1 MNINDIITKIE
12 LINQE
17 LNNDP
22 YDERYTNVELELHAD
37 DEVITGG
44 FDCIESWRGHYSE
57 PCLFLGKNT
66 SSKELLKELYFAKS
80 GNKFNGWKGGVYQYS
95 GYSQLNM
102 ETDLGSYSG
111 DGHIE
116 SVEYDE
122 NLKLI
127 IIKCVKD

>member
-12 LINQE
+12 IINQE
-17 LNNDP
+17 LNNDH
-22 YDERYTNVELELHAD
+22 YYERYASVQLELHTD

-44 FDCIESWRGHYSE
+44 FDCIESWRGYYAE
-57 PCLFLGKNT
+57 PCLFLGKYI
-66 SSKELLKELYFAKS
+66 SSKELLKELYFTKS

-95 GYSQLNM
+95 GYNELNM

-111 DGHIE
+111 DGYIE

-122 NLKLI
+122 SLKLI

>member
-17 LNNDP
+17 LNNDL
-22 YDERYTNVELELHAD
+22 YDERYANVELELHTD
-37 DEVITGG
+37 NEVITGG
-44 FDCIESWRGHYSE
+44 FDCIESWRGNYSE

-95 GYSQLNM
+95 GYSELNM

-111 DGHIE
+111 DGYIE
-116 SVEYDE
+116 SVEYDK

>member
-1 MNINDIITKIE
+1 MNINDVITEIE
-12 LINQE
+12 SINQD

-22 YDERYTNVELELHAD
+22 YNERYADVYLELYTKKGVDA
-37 DEVITGG
+37 GG

-95 GYSQLNM
+95 GYSELNM
-102 ETDLGSYSG
+102 ETDLGTYSG
-111 DGHIE
+111 DGYIE

-122 NLKLI
+122 SLKLI
-127 IIKCVKD
+127 IIKCFKD

>member
-22 YDERYTNVELELHAD
+22 YDERYANVEIELHAD

-44 FDCIESWRGHYSE
+44 FDCIDSWRGYYAE
-57 PCLFLGKNT
+57 PCLFFGKRV
-66 SSKELLKELYFAKS
+66 SSKDLLKELYFAKS
-80 GNKFNGWKGGVYQYS
+80 GNKFNGWKGGRFEYS
-95 GYSQLNM
+95 GYDKLNM
-102 ETDLGSYSG
+102 ETGFGLYSG
-111 DGHIE
+111 DGYIE

-122 NLKLI
+122 NQKLI
-127 IIKCVKD
+127 VIKCFKD

>member
-1 MNINDIITKIE
+1 MNIDDIITKIE

-22 YDERYTNVELELHAD
+22 YDERYASVQLELHTD

-44 FDCIESWRGHYSE
+44 FDCIESWRGHYAE
-57 PCLFLGKNT
+57 PCLFFGNYVN
-66 SSKELLKELYFAKS
+66 SKELLKELYFAKS
-80 GNKFNGWKGGVYQYS
+80 GNKFNGWKGGKFEYS
-95 GYSQLNM
+95 GYSELNM

-111 DGHIE
+111 DGYIK
-116 SVEYDE
+116 SVEYDD

-127 IIKCVKD
+127 IVKCVKD